1 VKGTVRRIVFA
12 SLCLPVLLIAA
23 AVTAAAQPQWKGTIV
38 REGDVTVV
46 KNPKEPL
53 YKTPVLELTEDL
65 SLGGPDALG
74 DYAFSQIRH
83 FAVDDAGA
91 IYVLDYKDAHIKVF
105 DALGKY
111 LRTIGR
117 KGQGPGEIEAP
128 RSVSIDRD
136 AGELAVLQTSRR
148 ISFFKLDG
156 TFVRHLSFKEIWAL
170 YGAVDSRGHIYVT
183 EGIVDEKDPRY
194 EVKMLGP
201 DGSVIAMLARSPAP
215 VRAGGRLTAFTAVAW
230 FVVDREDHLI
240 YGYPLTYEIQYFGP
254 AGPKLLKKVTRE
266 HDPVAVTAEDQR
278 DWEKQNGRGPG
289 QAVDFAKD
297 HSAYDR
303 FFASDD
309 GHLFV
314 RTWERTKD
322 GRSIHDIFDA
332 EGRFIGRVP
341 LKPLGL
347 EMLKGKYYALEE
359 DEEGYQYVKR
369 YAVTWKVR

>member
-1 VKGTVRRIVFA
+1 MRR
-12 SLCLPVLLIAA
+12 
-23 AVTAAAQPQWKGTIV
+23 TAASRKALGLWLLLLAVAGSASAQPQWKGMIV
-38 REGDVTVV
+38 KEGDVIVV

-53 YKTPVLELTEDL
+53 YGTPVLELTEDL

-91 IYVLDYKDAHIKVF
+91 IYVLDYKDAHVKVF
-105 DALGKY
+105 DASGKY

-117 KGQGPGEIEAP
+117 KGQGPGELEAP
-128 RSVSIDRD
+128 RSVSIDRA

-148 ISFFKLDG
+148 MSFFKLDG
-156 TFVRHLSFKEIWAL
+156 TFLHHLSFKEIWAL

-183 EGIVDEKDPRY
+183 EGVVDDKDPRY

-201 DGSVIAMLARSPAP
+201 DGSVILMLARSPAP
-215 VRAGGRLTAFTAVAW
+215 VRSGGKLTAFAAVAW
-230 FVVDREDHLI
+230 FVVDREDRLI

-254 AGPKLLKKVTRE
+254 AGPKLLKRITRE
-266 HDPVAVTAEDQR
+266 YDPVAVTAEEQR

-314 RTWERTKD
+314 RTWEKD
-322 GRSIHDIFDA
+322 ADGKRVHDVFDA

-369 YAVTWKVR
+369 YSVTWKVR